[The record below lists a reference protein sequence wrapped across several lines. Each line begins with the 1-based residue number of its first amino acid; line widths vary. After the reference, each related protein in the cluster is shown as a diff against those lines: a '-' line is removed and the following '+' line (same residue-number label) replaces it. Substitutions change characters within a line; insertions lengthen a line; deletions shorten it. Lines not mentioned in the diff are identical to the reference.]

1 LKLRNNNLEKWRH
14 PLDKNISGVYNQK
27 VMSDKLAIKIQ
38 LPIPTPAC
46 GPADQVIG
54 AV

>member
-1 LKLRNNNLEKWRH
+1 LV

-27 VMSDKLAIKIQ
+27 VMSDKLVIKIQ
-38 LPIPTPAC
+38 LPIPIPAC
-46 GPADQVIG
+46 GPEYQVVG